1 MPINRKS
8 AIRALAVLSVALG
21 AGQLVQSKP
30 AHRTIATIK
39 ADSVEAFAEE
49 KSNIVI
55 LNVAAEPALAPDQM
69 AAGSAVPVPHSEATF
84 QVASAG
90 TEPTI
95 YPAPIATA
103 PVEKV
108 SQMPD
113 DCPTSLE
120 LTAEPNAMIKV
131 SIAAPCH
138 SGERIVL
145 RHSGLAVTGK
155 IPADGAF
162 STRIPALEMNAAVDV
177 KLSDGFALNG
187 TVILTD
193 FAGTRR
199 FGVQWQGLDRFQ
211 LNAFADGARYGE
223 AGHISSVRMDDT
235 GPETISANAGYLTLV
250 GDGTTDLPLLAEI
263 YTFPADPT
271 IQVNVVVE
279 AEVTDTTCGHE
290 ILSETLSNLGG
301 TLTVTDLT
309 LAMPDCDAIGDFLV
323 LNNLLSDMKI
333 ASSN

>member
-8 AIRALAVLSVALG
+8 AIRALAVLSVAMG

-55 LNVAAEPALAPDQM
+55 LNATAKPASAQDQM
-69 AAGSAVPVPHSEATF
+69 AATF

-90 TEPTI
+90 AESTI

-103 PVEKV
+103 PAEKV
-108 SQMPD
+108 SQIPD

-120 LTAEPNAMIKV
+120 LTAEPNAMIRV
-131 SIAAPCH
+131 SVAAPCH

-155 IPADGAF
+155 ISADGAF
-162 STRIPALEMNAAVDV
+162 STQIPALEMNAAIDV

-199 FGVQWQGLDRFQ
+199 FGVQWQGFDRFQ
-211 LNAFADGARYGE
+211 LNAFAGGARYGE
-223 AGHISSVRMDDT
+223 AGHISSVRMNDT
-235 GPETISANAGYLTLV
+235 NPETLSANTGYLTLL
-250 GDGTTDLPLLAEI
+250 GDGTTDLPMLAEI
-263 YTFPADPT
+263 FTFPADST
-271 IQVNVVVE
+271 IPANLVVE

-301 TLTVTDLT
+301 QLTITDLT

-323 LNNLLSDMKI
+323 LNSLLSDMKI